1 MPDNEIRDQLADILY
16 KQGAYCGN
24 CDYESRCQE
33 CDRVLEGYAAAVLGA
48 GFRPPARVITDAAEL
63 DALPLGSVCRTEI
76 LGGDVWWRVSDEGW
90 EVPLSARAW
99 SSAEIVGRGD
109 VTVLW
114 TPEGNVD
121 A

>member
-1 MPDNEIRDQLADILY
+1 MPDNEIRDQLAEIMRTSGPGTYGD
-16 KQGAYCGN
+16 
-24 CDYESRCQE
+24 
-33 CDRVLEGYAAAVLGA
+33 AADAVVAA
-48 GFRPPARVITDAAEL
+48 GWRPPARVITEAADL
-63 DALPLGSVCRTEI
+63 DALPLGSVCRTDI

-90 EVPLSARAW
+90 ETPLSARAW

-114 TPEGNVD
+114 TPEEVS